1 MEISTSQLPLTC
13 LRKPRHGRSSEAYRE
28 RNPFVQE
35 YAIRPFTDDNKV
47 EGTRLV
53 YDTSLVSLFHPSGR
67 NNTKWFLREIGRTY
81 WFPRL
86 KRGIKITLLKLLS
99 KGKFA
104 STFKEILSTV
114 DSILMSLILA
124 IPNLGWRY
132 EFTDAIQ
139 RSVISQCV
147 INFSHFLKSR
157 KEFLKEVRKNFLNG
171 QGPPP
176 LPRNLSWYK
185 RPIEFAFSHQ
195 GTPRGLYIIATMCN
209 TRSSGLPPRQMVDE
223 SIKKFIDTT
232 SLPNK
237 EVKLDHQV
245 LDRIDLHRRDN
256 DVNWSIRSKI
266 VLSTT
271 ACYEVGQ
278 KSNGKYNALQ
288 MIDQVNEDVL
298 VDLVTGDE
306 KKFKPP
312 NIGERLFH
320 KCLSLVSKN
329 GISDYLNVNLST
341 VREPGKARTI
351 TSSSVVHAT
360 VLQPLS
366 HLILEWL
373 KAIPE
378 LYSGLKLERDAWE
391 CYTSLGSNLDTNRD
405 WIYRSKA
412 FCFDLETATD
422 YGNWNVGKQI
432 YDWITNHLEIPGFYR
447 NICRSLLFSPRPV
460 WYKGKKIHTTKRGWL
475 MGDPCTKAIL
485 TLAQYYC
492 FLASNYPSGYVHAR
506 FKGDNGVV
514 ITPDEAAYKRH
525 VRSINDID
533 LVLAESDHLWSNCV
547 FYGEFAFVIPKN
559 RYMFWDSVRRTPA
572 SVRGNCPYID
582 TVRIRL
588 LNQVF
593 KDRPDFGY
601 DPKGKIFLLGKES
614 IWTRYPPGSPEWF
627 AFELGLFIQY
637 NVLRPKDIVDFLP
650 GQLGGNNLH
659 PPFWRIENIPPKRKG
674 ELKTLYS
681 ELGRELYMLPDHSP
695 GFIWLDP
702 VKFPLL
708 GNPDLF
714 KIIRRIKVHK
724 GLEADVL
731 FAREDVNLS
740 DYDKFLVYTETQGRQ
755 FGFVPFTPDTV
766 NNFCTEKEVIAAILA
781 KERLIQFNTGEDLEE
796 EPRDMDMFENKIL
809 EPLKDNPPEE
819 RFIEKFLD
827 IWSKEPYKL
836 KNLSLSKI
844 YDRKVI
850 DHIMGEGEYSLKVHI
865 PAKDTHGSLE
875 NLSFRERETR
885 RLIQAIEKKD
895 WINLPSEL
903 LSDDEVIKFKV
914 KVHLNNALVNNKPV
928 QIVIETNDKKLVREM
943 SSDYSGYLRQSR
955 SVLMRQSLEDL
966 YVNGIMV
973 EPLDNFEYI
982 YIQDTG
988 SLRGFEENHFIDGAY
1003 IPPSKPHPAF
1013 RTSFDSPWLYDDE
1026 LRDLIKKAISD

>member
-13 LRKPRHGRSSEAYRE
+13 LRKPKHGRSSEAYRE
-28 RNPFVQE
+28 HTSLIQE
-35 YAIRPFTDDNKV
+35 YALRPFTDDNKV
-47 EGTRLV
+47 EGTKLV
-53 YDTSLVSLFHPSGR
+53 YDSNLVSLFHPSGR
-67 NNTKWFLREIGRTY
+67 TNKKWFLREIGRTY

-99 KGKFA
+99 KGKYV
-104 STFKEILSTV
+104 STFKEVLSTV

-171 QGPPP
+171 IGPPP
-176 LPRNLSWYK
+176 IPRNLSWYTLPV
-185 RPIEFAFSHQ
+185 RYAFSHQ

-209 TRSSGLPPRQMVDE
+209 TRSSGLPPREMVDE
-223 SIKKFIDTT
+223 SVKKFIDTT

-237 EVKLDHQV
+237 EVKLDYQV
-245 LDRIDLHRRDN
+245 LDRIDLHRRSD

-266 VLSTT
+266 VVSTT

-278 KSNGKYNALQ
+278 KSNGKYKALQ
-288 MIDQVNEDVL
+288 LIDQVNDDV
-298 VDLVTGDE
+298 VIDLETGDE
-306 KKFKPP
+306 RKLKPP
-312 NIGERLFH
+312 NIGERVFH
-320 KCLSLVSKN
+320 KCLSLVSRN
-329 GISDYLNVNLST
+329 GIDRYLDVNLST

-351 TSSSVVHAT
+351 TSSSAVHAT

-366 HLILEWL
+366 HLLLEWL
-373 KAIPE
+373 KSIPE
-378 LYSGLKLERDAWE
+378 LHSGLKLERDAWE
-391 CYTSLGSNLDTNRD
+391 CYTSLGSNLDTNRE

-422 YGNWNVGKQI
+422 YGNWNVGRQL
-432 YDWITNHLEIPGFYR
+432 YDWITNHLGIPKFYR
-447 NICRSLLFSPRPV
+447 EICSKLLFSPRPV
-460 WYKGKKIHTTKRGWL
+460 WFRGKHIHTTKRGWL
-475 MGDPCTKAIL
+475 MGDPVTKVIL

-492 FLASNYPSGYVHAR
+492 YLASNYPSGQTHAR

-514 ITPDEAAYKRH
+514 ITRDEEAYKRH
-525 VRSINDID
+525 VRSIREID
-533 LVLAESDHLWSNCV
+533 LVLSESDHLWSDFV
-547 FYGEFAFVIPKN
+547 FYGEFAFIIPKN
-559 RYMFWDSVRRTPA
+559 RYMFWDSVRRTPI

-593 KDRPDFGY
+593 KDRSEFGY

-637 NVLRPKDIVDFLP
+637 NVLRPKDIADFLP
-650 GQLGGNNLH
+650 SSLGGNNLH
-659 PPFWRIENIPPKRKG
+659 PPFWQVENIPPVRAG
-674 ELKTLYS
+674 ELRTLYS
-681 ELGRELYMLPDHSP
+681 ELGRELHMLPEHSP

-702 VKFPLL
+702 VKYPLL

-724 GLEADVL
+724 GLETDVF
-731 FAREDVNLS
+731 FAKEDIDLS
-740 DYDKFLVYTETQGRQ
+740 EYDRFLVYTETQGRQ

-766 NNFCTEKEVIAAILA
+766 NNFCHEKEVVAAVLA
-781 KERLIQFNTGEDLEE
+781 RDRLLQFNTGDDPEE
-796 EPRDMDMFENKIL
+796 EPQDLDMFENKIL
-809 EPLKDNPPEE
+809 GPIKDNPPEE
-819 RFIEKFLD
+819 RFIKYLLD
-827 IWSKEPYKL
+827 VWSKESYKL
-836 KNLSLSKI
+836 RHLSLSKI

-850 DHIMGEGEYSLKVHI
+850 DCIMGNGELSLNIHI
-865 PAKDTHGSLE
+865 PVKDTHGLLE
-875 NLSFRERETR
+875 NLSFREREAR
-885 RLIQAIEKKD
+885 RLVEAIEKKD
-895 WINLPSEL
+895 WINIPSEL

-914 KVHLNNALVNNKPV
+914 KEYLNIALVNNKPV
-928 QIVIETNDKKLVREM
+928 QIVIETDDKKLVNEIIN
-943 SSDYSGYLRQSR
+943 DYAGYIRQSR
-955 SVLMRQSLEDL
+955 SVIMRQGLEDL
-966 YVNGIMV
+966 YVNCVMV
-973 EPLDNFEYI
+973 EPLNNFEYV

-988 SLRGFEENHFIDGAY
+988 SLRGFEENHFIDGVY
-1003 IPPSKPHPAF
+1003 IPPSKGHPAF
-1013 RTSFDSPWLYDDE
+1013 RTNFDSPWLYDDE
-1026 LRDLIKKAISD
+1026 LRDLIKKSISD